1 MFVHI
6 LFDDSFVF
14 LILAFYVLIK
24 KFILF
29 MFRFLSLREKK
40 KKSFKNKRK
49 EWKLLVDYI
58 LTIKKLILVLMS
70 FMIC

>member
-14 LILAFYVLIK
+14 LILAFYILIK

-29 MFRFLSLREKK
+29 IFRFLSLRKK
-40 KKSFKNKRK
+40 KKNLLKIK
-49 EWKLLVDYI
+49 EKSESWW
-58 LTIKKLILVLMS
+58 
-70 FMIC
+70 

>member
-29 MFRFLSLREKK
+29 MFRLEFERKE

-49 EWKLLVDYI
+49 E
-58 LTIKKLILVLMS
+58 
-70 FMIC
+70 

>member
-29 MFRFLSLREKK
+29 MFWFLSLREKK
-40 KKSFKNKRK
+40 KNLLKIKEKS
-49 EWKLLVDYI
+49 ESWW
-58 LTIKKLILVLMS
+58 
-70 FMIC
+70 

>member
-14 LILAFYVLIK
+14 LILAFYILIK

-29 MFRFLSLREKK
+29 MFWFLSLREKK
-40 KKSFKNKRK
+40 KNLLKIKEKN
-49 EWKLLVDYI
+49 ESCW
-58 LTIKKLILVLMS
+58 LTT
-70 FMIC
+70 FWQ

>member
-14 LILAFYVLIK
+14 LILAFYILIK

-29 MFRFLSLREKK
+29 MFRFLSLREEKNLLK
-40 KKSFKNKRK
+40 IKEKS
-49 EWKLLVDYI
+49 ESWW
-58 LTIKKLILVLMS
+58 
-70 FMIC
+70 

>member
-24 KFILF
+24 KLILF
-29 MFRFLSLREKK
+29 MFWSLSLREENLKK
-40 KKSFKNKRK
+40 IKKK
-49 EWKLLVDYI
+49 EWKLMVDYI
-58 LTIKKLILVLMS
+58 LIIKKSILVSMN